1 MSYPLPTLFPNLL
14 FSWKLVCSL
23 PQNVAIDVIRPTEI
37 QFFIA
42 KDGQIYLGR
51 SKLDRELYPLYE
63 LTVRVEDQGTP
74 KLSSTTIVLIHI
86 LDVND
91 NTPQF
96 IFPSIGNNTVYVRK
110 ETK

>member
-1 MSYPLPTLFPNLL
+1 METSTSDGKHGIQWRARNQSGNFNLT
-14 FSWKLVCSL
+14 
-23 PQNVAIDVIRPTEI
+23 R
-37 QFFIA
+37 FFIA